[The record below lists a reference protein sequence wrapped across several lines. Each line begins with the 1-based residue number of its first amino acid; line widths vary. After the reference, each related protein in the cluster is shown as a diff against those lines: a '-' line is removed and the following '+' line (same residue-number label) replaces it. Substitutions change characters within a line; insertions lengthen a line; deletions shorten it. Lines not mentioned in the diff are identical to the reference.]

1 MTAIQAAATTTSS
14 FSATSMRCS
23 CCRREK
29 PAEWFPPRKG
39 KRGRGYVCRTCK
51 RKMDLRRFYRL
62 QIARLL
68 DRIDAIERKL
78 AAVVKDVGPGKR

>member
-1 MTAIQAAATTTSS
+1 MGQVDDAVKL
-14 FSATSMRCS
+14 RCC
-23 CCRREK
+23 CCRKAK

-39 KRGRGYVCRTCK
+39 KRGRGYVCRACK

-68 DRIDAIERKL
+68 ERIEVVEAKL
-78 AAVVKDVGPGKR
+78 AAVVKEVGPGRR